1 MRNRGGHVLA
11 TVVFTDIV
19 DSTTLAR
26 ELGDARWRV
35 LLDRHHEIVRKALK
49 RYHGKEIDNAGD
61 GFFASFPDQVD
72 AIRCACEISTDV
84 RELGIEVR
92 AGCHVGQA
100 EVIGRK
106 LGGVTIHAGARV
118 MSQAAP
124 SEVLVSAVIKDL
136 VPASGFT
143 FADRGERQLKGI
155 DGAWH
160 LYAVEA
166 IEGEKRL
173 PPLDPEE
180 AALRR
185 ASIKPPAFVERRW
198 GRVAIGA
205 TVLLLV
211 VGAAATYLGRSKPPE
226 PVNVLPS
233 SVVRIDPTTRSVVAD
248 VPVAEPA
255 AAPMIFLPPNRVWVL
270 SQRQQVISVIDTNS
284 NGVSGQVPIGRG
296 EANAPVLHSGMVH
309 AFDGVYVTPV
319 DSPRSVEKIDP
330 SLGVAD
336 PPPLKTTG
344 QTGDL
349 AFGSGDLWV
358 SVREGN
364 TGYVEA
370 MSPHGQFRCQGR
382 VGNGATNVAYGQKA
396 VWVSDHDYFS
406 VTKVSPVTCKSYPVP
421 LTGTSGEPTGIG
433 FGFGFVWV
441 SDSIAGVVYKI
452 DPSAL
457 RVVDTI
463 PVSGPGRGYQSDVVE
478 LDGSMWVA
486 SPDADTIEQID
497 PDTNAVVNRIHLPYA
512 PQSLLAANGSLWAT
526 VTQFPR

>member
-35 LLDRHHEIVRKALK
+35 LLDRHHEVVRKALK

-124 SEVLVSAVIKDL
+124 SEVLVSAMIKDL

-143 FADRGERQLKGI
+143 FTDRGERHLKGI
-155 DGAWH
+155 DGAWR
-160 LYAVEA
+160 LFAVEA
-166 IEGEKRL
+166 VDGKERP
-173 PPLDPEE
+173 PPLDSEE
-180 AALRR
+180 AARR
-185 ASIKPPAFVERRW
+185 RGSIQPLPFVERRW
-198 GRVAIGA
+198 GKIAIGA
-205 TVLLLV
+205 AVLLLV

-226 PVNVLPS
+226 PVNVLPR

-255 AAPMIFLPPNRVWVL
+255 AAPMIFVPSNQVWVL

-284 NGVSGQVPIGRG
+284 NSASGPVPVGQG
-296 EANAPVLHSGMVH
+296 EANVPALHSGMVH
-309 AFDGVYVTPV
+309 AFDGVYVTPI
-319 DSPRSVEKIDP
+319 DSPRSIERIDP
-330 SLGVAD
+330 LRRVAD
-336 PPPLKTTG
+336 PPPLKTKG
-344 QTGDL
+344 RTGDL

-358 SVREGN
+358 SVQEGN

-370 MSPHGQFRCQGR
+370 ISPDGHFRCQRR
-382 VGNGATNVAYGQKA
+382 VGNGPTNVAYGQQA
-396 VWVSDHDYFS
+396 VWISEHDYLT
-406 VTKVSPVTCKSYPVP
+406 VTKVDPATCKTYPVA
-421 LTGTSGEPTGIG
+421 LTGTSGQPTGIG

-441 SDSIAGVVYKI
+441 SDSFAGVVYKI

-463 PVSGPGRGYQSDVVE
+463 TVSDPGQGYQSGVVE